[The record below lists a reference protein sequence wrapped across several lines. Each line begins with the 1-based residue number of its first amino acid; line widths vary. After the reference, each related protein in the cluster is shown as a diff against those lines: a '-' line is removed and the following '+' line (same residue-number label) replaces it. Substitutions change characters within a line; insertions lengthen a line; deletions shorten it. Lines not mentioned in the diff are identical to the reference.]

1 MKNESLFVRKFAAF
15 TCASCA
21 FWMLFATGPL
31 RGQEEPLAFSPQDR
45 ILVLSPHPDDDILGC
60 AGVIQK
66 AVEQHL
72 PLRVVY
78 LTYGDNYEWAFMD
91 YEKRPVL
98 TPRGMQQMGLMRREE
113 AIAGEAVLGVPADEL
128 TFLGYPDWGTEAIF
142 MNYWREDRPAFR
154 SMLTKVRA
162 VPYANALHPGAPYIG
177 ESVLAD
183 LEKVMED
190 FKPTKV
196 FVTHPAE
203 GHRDHRAL
211 YLFTQVA
218 LWDLESQMHPTLYP
232 YLIHYPHWPLPR
244 GLHPD
249 RTLEPPSSLHGLVWT
264 INRLTAPETDQ
275 KAQALRAHRTQM
287 GKDHAYLYS
296 FVGENEL
303 FAGFP
308 DIELGPPNASPPGLK
323 TSQPKNLP
331 TLSETASVTDI
342 AWHYVYKEG
351 DDLVFRMEF
360 APHFHWAHPVNIYA
374 FGYRHDRPFA
384 RMPKLHLVILGH
396 RLSVLDQGQV
406 IEDPAIRMDREGR
419 TLLIHLPLRSLGDP
433 EKLLGTAWS
442 RSAEE
447 PFDWRVWR
455 ILDLGNSSGV
465 R

>member
-1 MKNESLFVRKFAAF
+1 MCAAYASL
-15 TCASCA
+15 
-21 FWMLFATGPL
+21 MLFAVAPL
-31 RGQEEPLAFSPQDR
+31 RAQGEPNLAFIPKDR

-98 TPRGMQQMGLMRREE
+98 LPKEMQQMGLLRRKE
-113 AIAGEAVLGVPADEL
+113 AIAGEAVLGVPKDNL
-128 TFLGYPDWGTEAIF
+128 IFLGYPDWGTEMMF
-142 MNYWREDRPAFR
+142 TDYWDENRPAFR

-162 VPYANALHPGAPYIG
+162 VPYSNAYHPGAPYTG

-183 LEKVMED
+183 LEKVIED

-211 YLFTQVA
+211 YLFKQVA
-218 LWDLESQMHPTLYP
+218 RWDLENQIHPALYP
-232 YLIHYPHWPLPR
+232 YIIHYPHWPLPR

-249 RTLEPPSSLHGLVWT
+249 RILEPPSSLHGLVWT
-264 INRLTAPETDQ
+264 VNELTEPQADR
-275 KAQALRAHRTQM
+275 KAQALQAHRTQM
-287 GKDHAYLYS
+287 AKDHAYLYS
-296 FVGENEL
+296 FVRKNEL

-308 DIELGPPNASPPGLK
+308 DIELSPPNAPAPGLR
-323 TSQPKNLP
+323 TSQPKDLP
-331 TLSETASVTDI
+331 TLSDTASVTDI
-342 AWHYVYKEG
+342 GWHYVYKEG
-351 DDLVFRMEF
+351 NDLVFRMEYS
-360 APHFHWAHPVNIYA
+360 PHFHLDHEVNIYA

-384 RMPKLHLVILGH
+384 QMPKLHLLVRGRHLN
-396 RLSVLDQGQV
+396 VLDQGQPV
-406 IEDPAIRMDREGR
+406 PVQDSATRMDREGR
-419 TLLIHLPLRSLGDP
+419 TLLIHLPLRTLGDP
-433 EKLLGTAWS
+433 EKLIGTAWS

-455 ILDLGNSSGV
+455 VLDIKNSSVQSISLGP
-465 R
+465 